1 MKNEKKKFEHKI
13 WTLLLHKLY
22 CDWAAGKAEE
32 ACIAIQTNCIV
43 TRGAGAGQ
51 GAGLGAG
58 RSRRARRGRWALGG
72 RALGVRACWAC
83 WARAAGGRERA
94 WLAERSE
101 RARQAAGSR
110 RRARGACGRASARG
124 RAQQAWARG
133 ALGVGARGAGRGRT
147 RRAAWALGARPRR
160 LGWPG
165 LCTRCT
171 RLDFQTG
178 FRLGIFPESINEHC
192 SL

>member
-1 MKNEKKKFEHKI
+1 MGSITVSQYTHV
-13 WTLLLHKLY
+13 Y

-43 TRGAGAGQ
+43 TRGAGVGQ

-58 RSRRARRGRWALGG
+58 RSRRARRGSW
-72 RALGVRACWAC
+72 
-83 WARAAGGRERA
+83 
-94 WLAERSE
+94 
-101 RARQAAGSR
+101 
-110 RRARGACGRASARG
+110 
-124 RAQQAWARG
+124 AWARG
-133 ALGVGARGAGRGRT
+133 ARGLGV
-147 RRAAWALGARPRR
+147 AWALGARPGR

-178 FRLGIFPESINEHC
+178 FRLGIFPESVNEHC